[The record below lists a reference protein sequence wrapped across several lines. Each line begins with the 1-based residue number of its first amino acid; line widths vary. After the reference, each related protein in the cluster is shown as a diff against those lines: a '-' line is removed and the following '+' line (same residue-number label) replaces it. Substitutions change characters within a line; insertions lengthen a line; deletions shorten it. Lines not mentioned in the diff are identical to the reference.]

1 MKRVN
6 EYRDHEEIDLPIE
19 NMSLAVKI
27 FTILEIPR
35 QSSRSPPMSRIFETY
50 HSKSMLF
57 PCLCCAL
64 NQKFEHQ
71 STAVPS

>member
-27 FTILEIPR
+27 FTVLVD
-35 QSSRSPPMSRIFETY
+35 SSPKLKIT
-50 HSKSMLF
+50 
-57 PCLCCAL
+57 
-64 NQKFEHQ
+64 
-71 STAVPS
+71 TDVPNI